1 MYGLSASIL
10 CNSLQLISTHC
21 ISYPLTA
28 THISSLQLIS
38 IHCNSHTMHI
48 LSCSWATCLWSLQ
61 HTATHCNSLQLTATH
76 CNSLQLTRTHWSH
89 CNSLQLI
96 CTVLM
101 KFIPKLWFEIAMV
114 LSTNSGSFLSN
125 LHVFATFSF
134 WIHSGKIWNLGI
146 SNKLWYIQCWRKG
159 RILIN
164 LCGKTDVRNCDL
176 LQRDFF
182 CSVKDSP
189 MGGKGF
195 FLECVV
201 KLGKK
206 WGPETL
212 WFYSH

>member
-1 MYGLSASIL
+1 MAREWNDTSSTTGLLPRVRESEPATPLSLPTPIEIYDLNLSAV
-10 CNSLQLISTHC
+10 
-21 ISYPLTA
+21 
-28 THISSLQLIS
+28 
-38 IHCNSHTMHI
+38 I
-48 LSCSWATCLWSLQ
+48 LSIWLFRTLTSIFCTKELYCMTILVCLHSFWPVRSPHL
-61 HTATHCNSLQLTATH
+61 HPKTLFEMPTA
-76 CNSLQLTRTHWSH
+76 
-89 CNSLQLI
+89 
-96 CTVLM
+96 
-101 KFIPKLWFEIAMV
+101 
-114 LSTNSGSFLSN
+114 LSTNSGSFPSN
-125 LHVFATFSF
+125 SHVSATFSF